1 MIRSKINMAEGTRL
15 TRQGRLAEAMAVLRG
30 TRLGASG
37 PVSAEETNQN
47 PSREPTPCLQNIDM
61 PLPYIDIGRLAKTAS
76 NIGGG
81 SGKLQTADLLGR
93 LNQLQIPGAANFPV
107 ARSLD
112 SVPQAL
118 PPGAEFL
125 EGRFSNHAGAR
136 TYKLY
141 VPSGYSGRPV
151 PLLVMLHGCNQSP
164 DDFAAGTRMNELA
177 EEQTFLVAYPAQ
189 AQSANAS
196 KCWNWFQASDQGR
209 DGGEPAII
217 AGISRKIMSDYSVD
231 SEKVFI
237 AGLSAGG
244 AAAANVAA
252 TYPDLFFALGVH
264 SGLACGAASDLPSA
278 FIAMR
283 EGAYPMKATRSVRTI
298 VFHGDTDMTVN
309 SKNADQ
315 VMTQARGGAR
325 LVTDVER
332 GETRAGV
339 RYTREIHK
347 ASDERTMMEHWIIH
361 DVGHAWSGG
370 SPLGSYT
377 EPKGPDASR
386 EMLRFFLE

>member
-1 MIRSKINMAEGTRL
+1 MILSKINMAEVTRL

-30 TRLGASG
+30 ARLGASEH
-37 PVSAEETNQN
+37 VAAEETNQN
-47 PSREPTPCLQNIDM
+47 AFGEPITHLQNIDM
-61 PLPYIDIGRLAKTAS
+61 PPPNMNGGRLAKMATIS
-76 NIGGG
+76 GGG
-81 SGKLQTADLLGR
+81 LGKLRTDLLDR
-93 LNQLQIPGAANFPV
+93 LSQLQISGAANLPLASNV
-107 ARSLD
+107 GSAPR
-112 SVPQAL
+112 AL
-118 PPGAEFL
+118 PPGAKFL
-125 EGRFSNHAGAR
+125 EERFSNHAGAR

-141 VPSGYSGRPV
+141 VPSGYSGHPV

-196 KCWNWFQASDQGR
+196 KCWNWFQTSDQGR
-209 DGGEPAII
+209 EGGEPAII
-217 AGISRKIMSDYSVD
+217 AGISRQIMSEYSVD

-252 TYPDLFFALGVH
+252 TYPDLYFALGVH

-278 FIAMR
+278 FTAMR
-283 EGAYPMKATRSVRTI
+283 EGAAPLKTTRSVRAI

-309 SKNADQ
+309 LKNADQ
-315 VMTQARGGAR
+315 VMTQARGGAC
-325 LVTDVER
+325 LDTAVER
-332 GETRAGV
+332 GETHSGI

-347 ASDERTMMEHWIIH
+347 ASDERTMMERWTIH
-361 DVGHAWSGG
+361 NVGHAWSGG

-377 EPKGPDASR
+377 EPNGPDASR